1 MILNGLFHRILGL
14 PGCLFLDTAT
24 YVLVPKGLGPQV
36 ILKDCGFVPNVAKDA
51 EGLPEEIKLAFC
63 EWNLG

>member
-1 MILNGLFHRILGL
+1 M
-14 PGCLFLDTAT
+14 
-24 YVLVPKGLGPQV
+24 YKVLLCRVFGQTPQV
-36 ILKDCGFVPNVAKDA
+36 IVTDSGFVPNLAKDA